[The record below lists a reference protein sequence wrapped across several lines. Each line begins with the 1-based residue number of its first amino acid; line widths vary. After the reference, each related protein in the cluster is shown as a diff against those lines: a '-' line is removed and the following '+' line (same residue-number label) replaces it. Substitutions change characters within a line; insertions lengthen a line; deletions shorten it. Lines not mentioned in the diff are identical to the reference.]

1 MEWRHLLQTE
11 TGMKLQQAI
20 VVCVDLPGYGG
31 SDSLE
36 QYGPDEVL
44 EALAEFVIAMREM
57 YLDDG
62 TETVAHDEQKTY
74 IVAHDWGCV
83 LAFRLASEASSLA
96 DRYILMNGPHPE
108 LTLANKD
115 RIVNSALKIFKQ
127 FQQSPLQN
135 RGCFSKALHTIRPL
149 AYQLL
154 LFGYIAVFHLPPFMV
169 KYLGTGGNFAFLRGA
184 HQAAYGKHKAEYKVQ
199 ECMACTLGPSLEECK
214 TQTPGPTPETYG
226 KTVAVRAES
235 PGTAFM
241 HQTSYYRDGAAFCH
255 WNKSLQTI
263 ADLHSIELNNVH
275 SSLLRRRSSSAS
287 SSLFDSHYKGSLR
300 APATILWGQKD
311 QACTQTICLDGI
323 GDYLAR
329 DSEVVILPKTGHW
342 TPVEK
347 ESREALAKVLEW
359 YVVQG
364 NVVGDVGGMVKEVY
378 SGASVMVRK

>member
-1 MEWRHLLQTE
+1 MR
-11 TGMKLQQAI
+11 LQQAI

-36 QYGPDEVL
+36 HYGPDEVL

-62 TETVAHDEQKTY
+62 TETVTYDERKTY
-74 IVAHDWGCV
+74 IVGHDWGCI
-83 LAFRLASEASSLA
+83 LAFRLASEAASLA
-96 DRYILMNGPHPE
+96 DRYILMNGPHTE
-108 LTLANKD
+108 LALANKD

-127 FQQSPLQN
+127 FQQSPLKN

-149 AYQLL
+149 VRQLL

-184 HQAAYGKHKAEYKVQ
+184 HRVAYGKHEAEYKVQ
-199 ECMACTLGPSLEECK
+199 ECLACTLGPSVEECK
-214 TQTPGPTPETYG
+214 TQTLGPTPETYG
-226 KTVAVRAES
+226 KTVALRAES
-235 PGTAFM
+235 PGMTFM
-241 HQTSYYRDGAAFCH
+241 HQTSYYRDGVAYCH

-263 ADLHSIELNNVH
+263 ADLHSIELNNVRG
-275 SSLLRRRSSSAS
+275 SLLRRRSSSA

-300 APATILWGQKD
+300 APATILWGLKD

-329 DSEVVILPKTGHW
+329 NSEVVILPKTGHW
-342 TPVEK
+342 TPIEK
-347 ESREALAKVLEW
+347 ESREVLAKVLEW

-364 NVVGDVGGMVKEVY
+364 NVVGDVGGIVKEVY
-378 SGASVMVRK
+378 GGATVMVRK